1 MPSSRYLSQHLRPT
15 RQRPLSASKRPL
27 CRVCKVPSFLI
38 REPAGDAA
46 RGWKRRWPFHDAR
59 TELPYRRHGLSP
71 TTGGLASHGLR
82 ADSHDDDDD
91 LHQHVCLS
99 GRPSSRTNRA
109 GDRAVVTP
117 VRLGSGTRW
126 AGNFSTPARNWT
138 LDLDSRR
145 ESFRTP
151 TLPRFHKGNSG
162 GELAVAAWQLTEADS
177 GGPPQSFRGE
187 STGEGAFSRSLQEGL
202 RGLGYI
208 SIYQS
213 PPPTTN
219 TALCPPTTIRPW
231 VRLPF
236 RSNEAG
242 RSVILSR
249 RVIAAM
255 PRPASASTAALVA
268 RRPIGRP

>member
-1 MPSSRYLSQHLRPT
+1 M
-15 RQRPLSASKRPL
+15 QRARRKR
-27 CRVCKVPSFLI
+27 
-38 REPAGDAA
+38 
-46 RGWKRRWPFHDAR
+46 
-59 TELPYRRHGLSP
+59 
-71 TTGGLASHGLR
+71 GLR
-82 ADSHDDDDD
+82 LYVSW
-91 LHQHVCLS
+91 
-99 GRPSSRTNRA
+99 
-109 GDRAVVTP
+109 
-117 VRLGSGTRW
+117 LGSGTRW
-126 AGNFSTPARNWT
+126 AGNFFTPARNWT

-177 GGPPQSFRGE
+177 GGPPQSFRGG
-187 STGEGAFSRSLQEGL
+187 STGEGTFSRSLQEGL
-202 RGLGYI
+202 RGAFYM

-219 TALCPPTTIRPW
+219 TALCPPTAIRPW

-236 RSNEAG
+236 WSNAAG
-242 RSVILSR
+242 QSVILSR

>member
-1 MPSSRYLSQHLRPT
+1 MVVICPPQRGRSPTSGVEVPSSRYLSQHLRPT

-46 RGWKRRWPFHDAR
+46 RGWKRRWPFNDAC

-117 VRLGSGTRW
+117 VRSYCMLLVAERLSSALLALTASRV
-126 AGNFSTPARNWT
+126 TPQRSSPA
-138 LDLDSRR
+138 
-145 ESFRTP
+145 
-151 TLPRFHKGNSG
+151 
-162 GELAVAAWQLTEADS
+162 
-177 GGPPQSFRGE
+177 PQ
-187 STGEGAFSRSLQEGL
+187 ALRS
-202 RGLGYI
+202 
-208 SIYQS
+208 
-213 PPPTTN
+213 
-219 TALCPPTTIRPW
+219 
-231 VRLPF
+231 RLPAVVTVSI
-236 RSNEAG
+236 RCT
-242 RSVILSR
+242 
-249 RVIAAM
+249 
-255 PRPASASTAALVA
+255 PHLVY
-268 RRPIGRP
+268 